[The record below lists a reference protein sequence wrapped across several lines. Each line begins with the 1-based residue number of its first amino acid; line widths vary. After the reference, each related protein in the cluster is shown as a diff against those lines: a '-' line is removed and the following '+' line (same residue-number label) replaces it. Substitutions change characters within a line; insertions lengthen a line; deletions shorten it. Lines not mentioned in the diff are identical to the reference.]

1 MPTGTVAVSVKRLTR
16 KMPLYKRYERMI
28 RRFEGRT
35 FAALASLGSA
45 LCGQTRQRIGFD
57 RAANE
62 FVCDGPIPHRF
73 AHKRRA
79 RLFLDGT
86 LARGRELGED
96 YLLGNIRFDDGDIIV
111 DCGANIGDLGLYF
124 AAIRQKVRMIGF
136 EPSPVEYGLLVKNL
150 EANPYI
156 EPIGVHNVALWER
169 TAAGIDFFV
178 KSQTADSSIIP
189 IADFDQKITVSCR
202 RLDEVLSRRPY
213 RLLKL
218 EAEGAEPEI
227 LRGATGVLDCFD
239 YVTVDAGFERGVKQE
254 TTAPEVTRF
263 LFANGFELIDLTPKR
278 VTLLFR
284 RIGLK
289 DAS

>member
-1 MPTGTVAVSVKRLTR
+1 MR
-16 KMPLYKRYERMI
+16 LYKRYERMMLH
-28 RRFEGRT
+28 FEGRT

-45 LCGQTRQRIGFD
+45 LCGKMRQRIWFD

-62 FVCDGPIPHRF
+62 FVCDGPAPHRF
-73 AHKRRA
+73 VHKRRA
-79 RLFLDGT
+79 RLFVDG
-86 LARGRELGED
+86 LRARGREIGED
-96 YLLGNIRFDDGDIIV
+96 YLLGNIRFDEGDVIV

-124 AAIRQKVRMIGF
+124 AAIRKKVRMIGF

-156 EPIGVHNVALWER
+156 EPIGVQNVALWEQ
-169 TAAGIDFFV
+169 TADGIDFFV

-189 IADFDQKITVSCR
+189 ITDFDRKITVSCR
-202 RLDEVLSRRPY
+202 RLDEMVSRRPY

-227 LRGATGVLDCFD
+227 LRGATGILDCFD
-239 YVTVDAGFERGVKQE
+239 YVSVDAGFERGVKQE
-254 TTAPEVTRF
+254 MTAPEVTRF
-263 LFANGFELIDLTPKR
+263 LFANDFELVALNPKR

-284 RIGLK
+284 RIDMKAG
-289 DAS
+289 S